1 MVYRVSSR
9 TARAIQRKPVSN
21 KNKNNQER
29 ERKKRQ
35 NKTKQNQ
42 PNKQTKKSQTS
53 KKRQNNGC
61 ACAEGPRL
69 SAIGDVKEGGSR
81 APAAGLDEGRK
92 LCAKVCGSF
101 QKLEEVGKQ
110 AGSF

>member
-1 MVYRVSSR
+1 MEKSCLKQKQKQPR
-9 TARAIQRKPVSN
+9 
-21 KNKNNQER
+21 ER
-29 ERKKRQ
+29 EKKKTEQ
-35 NKTKQNQ
+35 NKAKT
-42 PNKQTKKSQTS
+42 NKQTKKSQTS

-110 AGSF
+110 VGSF